1 MYEMYIVWAVF
12 VLFKPVRSGLRCFRG
27 RFGRRLRHGEVDVR
41 DDLAGGESLLQRA
54 HHIGGE
60 SRISGDVQR
69 AKLRER
75 AERRKGVQVVI
86 AEIELLERAMEGYTL
101 PWKTYSYQGCRPIVT
116 AVYNTK

>member
-1 MYEMYIVWAVF
+1 M
-12 VLFKPVRSGLRCFRG
+12 LFKPMRSGLRRFRG

-86 AEIELLERAMEGYTL
+86 AEIELLKRGAAGERGDVA
-101 PWKTYSYQGCRPIVT
+101 QGVVIENAPGSMV
-116 AVYNTK
+116 